1 MITITKEEILKIV
14 DKCFHSYASSFRNE
28 AKQEAT
34 ILIDKHLE
42 AINYTHCCKSDSE
55 QLVLFADWLQY
66 NGRYSLPKQQ
76 AKDFLKE
83 QQEQN

>member
-1 MITITKEEILKIV
+1 MTKERKIDKIV
-14 DKCFHSYASSFRNE
+14 KDLPIKEMRNKMTDAE
-28 AKQEAT
+28 WHGWFLECWN
-34 ILIDKHLE
+34 E
-42 AINYTHCCKSDSE
+42 AINFTHCCKSDSE

-66 NGRYSLPKQQ
+66 NGKWSLPEQQ